1 VFGECISGSEG
12 VFEEGG
18 SGADSRVWVREL
30 KMPFSDIF
38 EWSGWD
44 DFEVKVFYD
53 CELLRDVGSFKK
65 GAKFST
71 VTWDEETLTLKFCL
85 SGEEK
90 PVMVK
95 KLGLVD

>member
-1 VFGECISGSEG
+1 